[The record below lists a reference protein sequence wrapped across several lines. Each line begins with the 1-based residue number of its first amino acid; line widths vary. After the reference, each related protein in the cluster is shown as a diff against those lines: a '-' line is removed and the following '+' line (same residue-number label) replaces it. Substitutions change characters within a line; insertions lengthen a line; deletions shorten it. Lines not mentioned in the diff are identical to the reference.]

1 MKKKA
6 IYTYEVNKNPSL
18 KELYDDFIKEYSIN
32 ISKGPLLISERILKD
47 GIEISPERKKEKI
60 IEINPL
66 KKESE
71 LETKLYIKNENFGFR
86 IYKTKE
92 GKFIEVNYLK
102 VPSLNKSNFL

>member
-1 MKKKA
+1 MEQKV
-6 IYTYEVNKNPSL
+6 IYSFDINQNYSL
-18 KELYDDFIKEYSIN
+18 KELYENFIKEYSIN
-32 ISKGPLLISERILKD
+32 LSKGPLLISERILKD

-71 LETKLYIKNENFGFR
+71 LETKLYTKNENFGFR

-92 GKFIEVNYLK
+92 GKFIEVNYIK
-102 VPSLNKSNFL
+102 FPSFHKSNFP